1 MKYTVLRIA
10 EDVDYGCEERD
21 VNQPVMAVVTLRD
34 GEGMEITLR
43 QEDQMLYQ
51 REIKEGD
58 EVILDEEKKLQK
70 VPDENW
76 TETCTS
82 RTVDIPKFTAM
93 MEAVKEGKDIDWIC
107 PFCGGKVGLIS
118 SENGKTTIGCGSCDM
133 RIQLETN

>member
-34 GEGMEITLR
+34 EEGMEITLR

-70 VPDENW
+70 VPDEN
-76 TETCTS
+76 
-82 RTVDIPKFTAM
+82 
-93 MEAVKEGKDIDWIC
+93 
-107 PFCGGKVGLIS
+107 
-118 SENGKTTIGCGSCDM
+118 
-133 RIQLETN
+133 